1 MAPAGPTGTGRFYG
15 LDVALAA
22 RRHNATPSFGAL
34 ARLPITRTATQRTA
48 DVRALARDLAWLRDL
63 GVVSLDDLVAEF
75 SRRARRGEITPERPK
90 EHGLLL
96 GSLARPLWPQQVE
109 LGGLDTPVV
118 AALYTLPA
126 AARRAVS
133 TWRARFAGRLLHPFT
148 ENAEF
153 LSQHR
158 YSLSYTRCNF

>member
-1 MAPAGPTGTGRFYG
+1 M
-15 LDVALAA
+15 
-22 RRHNATPSFGAL
+22 
-34 ARLPITRTATQRTA
+34 
-48 DVRALARDLAWLRDL
+48 RDP

-75 SRRARRGEITPERPK
+75 SRRARRGEITPESPK

-118 AALYTLPA
+118 AALYALPA

-153 LSQHR
+153 FGQHR
-158 YSLSYTRCNF
+158 YSLSYTRCSF